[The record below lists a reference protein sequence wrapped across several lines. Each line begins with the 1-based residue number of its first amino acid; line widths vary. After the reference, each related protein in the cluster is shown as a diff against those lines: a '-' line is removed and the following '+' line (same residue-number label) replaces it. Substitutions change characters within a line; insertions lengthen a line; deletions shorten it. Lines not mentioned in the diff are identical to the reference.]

1 MRAAPG
7 RCAALLVEAFSPAPL
22 QGNGAAVV
30 RLEQPAGA
38 AWMQGLA
45 ASLQQSE
52 TAFLWRAP
60 SGAWCLRWFTP
71 TCEVPLCGHATLAA
85 ALALGHWGLL
95 APGQELPLASR
106 SGPLAVRLE
115 PEPEGRP
122 AASLVLPS
130 EPLQPLAVPEEL
142 EALLGL
148 PLQAYWGSRLGYRVA
163 LLAPEAPLQ
172 ELANPAPRLS
182 GAERQGLVLMQ
193 AAAAAAPE
201 LFGAPA
207 DYQLRFFAPG
217 LGINEDPV
225 TGSAHALVAPWWMER
240 LQRSAVRGWQC
251 SARRGGMLCEH
262 VRAGAVRLLGQGHL
276 LWDGHIQAGDPGHAG
291 EDWRRCCGEASSAP

>member
-85 ALALGHWGLL
+85 TLALGHWGQLQPDD
-95 APGQELPLASR
+95 ALPLHSR
-106 SGPLAVRLE
+106 SGPLTVTLLA
-115 PEPEGRP
+115 PG
-122 AASLVLPS
+122 AAAIVLPS
-130 EPLQPLAVPEEL
+130 RGLIPAAAGAELQPYRQRH
-142 EALLGL
+142 LGCAATAAWDS
-148 PLQAYWGSRLGYRVA
+148 PLGYRVV
-163 LLAPEAPLQ
+163 LLPPEAPLAEV
-172 ELANPAPRLS
+172 ELPAAQLPA
-182 GAERQGLVLMQ
+182 AERPGLVLMQ
-193 AAAAAAPE
+193 ALPAAGN
-201 LFGAPA
+201 L
-207 DYQLRFFAPG
+207 QV
-217 LGINEDPV
+217 LGRPCPV
-225 TGSAHALVAPWWMER
+225 LDWPRIRSPVRPMPWWP
-240 LQRSAVRGWQC
+240 
-251 SARRGGMLCEH
+251 RGGA
-262 VRAGAVRLLGQGHL
+262 AGSVA
-276 LWDGHIQAGDPGHAG
+276 
-291 EDWRRCCGEASSAP
+291 CG